1 MVEPFNDR
9 IMKKSQRPNSEGN
22 MVEATEVEFCPE
34 DTIEMLN
41 TLLKELFKIDKFISN
56 SLKEWISVPLVAYI
70 EFLKG
75 SNELKIK
82 FQQDVLTLSEFA
94 RKCSMLDDVFDYYN
108 KDQLFSF
115 FKNKQPHNIERYVK
129 ILAGLTTKAI
139 QDNKNMNKKYIKQVF
154 GGENQQCLKLLKD
167 NLSWLLEKYKYDF
180 S

>member
-1 MVEPFNDR
+1 
-9 IMKKSQRPNSEGN
+9 
-22 MVEATEVEFCPE
+22 
-34 DTIEMLN
+34 
-41 TLLKELFKIDKFISN
+41 
-56 SLKEWISVPLVAYI
+56 
-70 EFLKG
+70 
-75 SNELKIK
+75 
-82 FQQDVLTLSEFA
+82 VLTLSEFA

-180 S
+180 SQEQVLKILDMISDFHELFVKPNNP